1 VWCDRLSH
9 FYLGCQRCHGA
20 LARGTESWNELW
32 QPTLWHRLAESSC
45 LTDARLLSRSYA
57 CVERQRQMMNVS
69 TAGLSKSALATAA
82 LSAVAGGGHNHCTS
96 CHICRTSIKTSQRNY
111 APCSRCP
118 AIVCRVCFDSS
129 MVQWETCIQD
139 RNWTCP
145 RCNRICPCKR
155 CRHRPDNDKHGFFLT
170 PIVGRR
176 GSGLNTTPIGV
187 RGGGSMASKPQR
199 PPSTPAETGPH
210 FSLEPSDY
218 ASLGVLAAST
228 SLHDTQR
235 ESSSSSSSSSSSFY
249 SFLHVLSHL
258 SASRYARRYTFIS
271 YLVRS
276 WRRALVLFE
285 LSSGDGVFFW
295 MSSTGDDCARSTTTL
310 PFFPFLHSPLF
321 VCRSIERVCDSR
333 L

>member
-1 VWCDRLSH
+1 
-9 FYLGCQRCHGA
+9 
-20 LARGTESWNELW
+20 
-32 QPTLWHRLAESSC
+32 
-45 LTDARLLSRSYA
+45 
-57 CVERQRQMMNVS
+57 
-69 TAGLSKSALATAA
+69 
-82 LSAVAGGGHNHCTS
+82 
-96 CHICRTSIKTSQRNY
+96 
-111 APCSRCP
+111 
-118 AIVCRVCFDSS
+118 

-235 ESSSSSSSSSSSFY
+235 ESSSSSSSSSFY
-249 SFLHVLSHL
+249 SFLYVLSHL

-285 LSSGDGVFFW
+285 LSSGDGVFFG
-295 MSSTGDDCARSTTTL
+295 MCALRATIVHAVPQHFTIFS
-310 PFFPFLHSPLF
+310 FFALSLF
-321 VCRSIERVCDSR
+321 VSRDRERV
-333 L
+333 